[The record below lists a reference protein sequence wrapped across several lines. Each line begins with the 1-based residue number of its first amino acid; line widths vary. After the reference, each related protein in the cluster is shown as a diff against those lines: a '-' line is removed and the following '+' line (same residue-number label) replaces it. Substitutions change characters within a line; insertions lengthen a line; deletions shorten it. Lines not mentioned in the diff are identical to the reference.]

1 MKLNNKTEMGG
12 RCIMRQAVKR
22 IIFCIISA
30 LCLVPAA
37 MLLSGCANG
46 PYETTQSFSF
56 DGGLAFDLHV
66 TVDDTG
72 LLKKDKLNAEITF
85 INKSNEDIYVRL
97 ANHSFYNIAS
107 YGDKE
112 VPPECLLT
120 ASLQKKGEIYIETGV
135 KILPE
140 RYLLL
145 TRDATF
151 TRKYELTAEKRG
163 SNELYMGIDFYVDD
177 GSGEFN
183 ERINAYVDPIEV
195 GVI

>member
-1 MKLNNKTEMGG
+1 MDG

-30 LCLVPAA
+30 LCLVLAA
-37 MLLSGCANG
+37 ALLSGCANG
-46 PYETTQSFSF
+46 PYESTQSFSF

-85 INKSNEDIYVRL
+85 INKSSEDIYIEFPDAVL
-97 ANHSFYNIAS
+97 FNIAFVLGEDNYS
-107 YGDKE
+107 PEQLFVAELRHKGDLYVE
-112 VPPECLLT
+112 LTPPQVE
-120 ASLQKKGEIYIETGV
+120 
-135 KILPE
+135 PE
-140 RYLLL
+140 KRLLL

-163 SNELYMGIDFYVDD
+163 NHELYIGIDFYVDD

-183 ERINAYVDPIEV
+183 ERISAYVDPIEV